1 MLNLFLKE
9 LIALGELVQLIPLL
23 LVVELHLLN
32 GALHVLDLAEKGFFV
47 RLGLLG
53 GLRKNVHLLLDLGE
67 LALLL
72 LDVGLYFPLELSV
85 SELVL
90 LDLLL
95 LRLHTYLVQLLL
107 FEYLFR
113 IGLQAIFE
121 IINLLLLVLNCLRF
135 CWILRL
141 IFAIAVVLTRGFLSL
156 IMGLHFLGDLYL
168 ELLLE
173 SLDLLAELLDLCLF
187 LLILCDHDIYF
198 RLLILQRLDLVLL
211 LLALVRVLL
220 VIVRRLLLFK
230 DNLVLV

>member
-1 MLNLFLKE
+1 M
-9 LIALGELVQLIPLL
+9 GELVQLIPLL

-32 GALHVLDLAEKGFFV
+32 GALHVLDLAKEGFFV

-53 GLRKNVHLLLDLGE
+53 GLRKNVHLLLDLSE

-113 IGLQAIFE
+113 IGL
-121 IINLLLLVLNCLRF
+121 
-135 CWILRL
+135 
-141 IFAIAVVLTRGFLSL
+141 
-156 IMGLHFLGDLYL
+156 
-168 ELLLE
+168 
-173 SLDLLAELLDLCLF
+173 
-187 LLILCDHDIYF
+187 
-198 RLLILQRLDLVLL
+198 
-211 LLALVRVLL
+211 
-220 VIVRRLLLFK
+220 
-230 DNLVLV
+230 